1 MKCYF
6 KIGWFTET
14 NENFF
19 NFSNWKKIN
28 FKNLSIFFF
37 LNKSLSVIFAGS
49 NCCKTSDELFCWKD
63 PVSERDSSVIYDRV
77 RKVCLVLIQIIQFLK
92 FLKFEIVVNHSPL
105 RIYLRILF
113 FKSLNFCVEVDFFFF
128 TLSIDSTFL
137 LLAGVSYNRTPVR
150 PSNPK

>member
-1 MKCYF
+1 MIYRNKWEFFQFF
-6 KIGWFTET
+6 KL
-14 NENFF
+14 
-19 NFSNWKKIN
+19 KKIS
-28 FKNLSIFFF
+28 KIYQSFFF

-105 RIYLRILF
+105 RTLRILF